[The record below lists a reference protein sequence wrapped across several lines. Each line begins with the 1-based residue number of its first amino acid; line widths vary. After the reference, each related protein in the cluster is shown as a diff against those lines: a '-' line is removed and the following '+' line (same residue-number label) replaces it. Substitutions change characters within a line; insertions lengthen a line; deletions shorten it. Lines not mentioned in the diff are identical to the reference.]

1 MMLLTL
7 AFHHLPC
14 MICLSNLKFY
24 LKYLVSQLIL
34 NNSIPKTMISF
45 ICYTKDFKEALKL
58 LRAPNKR
65 KKIES
70 YKSTCEITLTDNY
83 VQLAIPGAVV
93 GFKAKTK
100 GTAKATISFR
110 NLWSIIDCHNLEQLL
125 VEFYDESMRFG
136 IVQVKANTIFFKDDS
151 ILRTIRLSNNYTDVE
166 LLLLK
171 NQGYTSEELKFNNL
185 LENIDEAEKRVY
197 ANIRKAAL
205 VLKDYGVSP
214 SDIKSLLMER
224 LGLQLNLDEKD
235 ISQLLSKNTSEF

>member
-14 MICLSNLKFY
+14 MICLSNLKLY
-24 LKYLVSQLIL
+24 LKYLVFQLIL

-70 YKSTCEITLTDNY
+70 YNSSCEITLTDNH

-100 GTAKATISFR
+100 GTAKASLPFR
-110 NLWSIIDCHNLEQLL
+110 NLWSILESHFQEQLL
-125 VEFYDESMRFG
+125 VEFYDKSLRFG
-136 IVQVKANTIFFKDDS
+136 IVQVLANTVFFKDDS
-151 ILRTIRLSNNYTDVE
+151 VLRTIRLSNNYTDIE

-171 NQGYTSEELKFNNL
+171 NEGYTIEELKFNNL

-205 VLKDYGVSP
+205 VLKDYGVAS
-214 SDIKSLLMER
+214 SDIKSLLIER
-224 LGLQLNLDEKD
+224 LGVQLNLDEKD